1 VTRVIAIV
9 RGLWPD
15 HNPLRRASDRAEA
28 RIFAG
33 LAVAF
38 LLGAPL
44 IAMMVWQLALTAAF
58 TTRDAEH
65 AGWRPV
71 PARLLADAAQSY
83 GYNVAVPARWKA
95 PDGTARSGWIPARP
109 GTRAGTTVTVWAARS
124 GRLTRTPMSAFQAA
138 FQADVT
144 AIMMVPCWA
153 IFLLCAGV
161 LSHRL
166 LEARRLA
173 AWDAEWRAMDR
184 RGSAGASPGSLSPPA
199 AAGRGRWGHA

>member
-1 VTRVIAIV
+1 MAVV

-15 HNPLRRASDRAEA
+15 HNPLRRATDRAEA
-28 RIFAG
+28 GIFAG

-44 IAMMVWQLALTAAF
+44 IAVLVWQLAFTTAF
-58 TTRDAEH
+58 TARDAGH

-71 PARLLADAAQSY
+71 PARLLADAPQSY
-83 GYNVAVPARWKA
+83 RYNVAVPARWQA
-95 PDGTARSGWIPARP
+95 SDGTARSGRVPARP
-109 GTRAGTTVTVWAARS
+109 GTRAGTTVTVWTARS
-124 GRLTRTPMSAFQAA
+124 GRLAATPMSAFQAA

-144 AIMMVPCWA
+144 AIMVVPCWA
-153 IFLLCAGV
+153 MLVLGAGV

-166 LEARRLA
+166 LDTRRLA

-184 RGSAGASPGSLSPPA
+184 HGPAGANPGP
-199 AAGRGRWGHA
+199 

>member
-1 VTRVIAIV
+1 MTRVITIV

-15 HNPLRRASDRAEA
+15 HNPLRRATDRAEA
-28 RIFAG
+28 GIFAG

-44 IAMMVWQLALTAAF
+44 IAMMAWQFAF
-58 TTRDAEH
+58 TTVFTARDAEQ

-71 PARLLADAAQSY
+71 PARLLAEAPQSY
-83 GYNVAVPARWKA
+83 GYNVAVRARWQA

-109 GTRAGTTVTVWAARS
+109 GTRAGTTVTVWTAQS
-124 GRLTRTPMSAFQAA
+124 GRLTRTPMSGFQAA
-138 FQADVT
+138 FQADIT
-144 AIMMVPCWA
+144 AIMIVPCWA
-153 IFLLCAGV
+153 MLLLCAGV

-166 LEARRLA
+166 LDARRLA

-184 RGSAGASPGSLSPPA
+184 RGWRGANPGP
-199 AAGRGRWGHA
+199 